1 MSTSVAELRGA
12 LERRWQG
19 VIPHAVAPVRPGRPS
34 GIAELDALLGSTG
47 IPKGQ
52 LTELFG
58 ARSSGKT
65 TLAFAILSACT
76 RAGGIGAY
84 IDPAGAFFAPAA
96 AGAGIDLRRLIVVR
110 PRCAAAVRRAIDALV
125 RGGACGVVALDCSE
139 LPGAL
144 QTHHCARLAAQA
156 EKTGTALVIITDGGA
171 QAVASFASLRLRARG
186 LTPIWQEG
194 SDAGARLAGC
204 ATSIEIAKSRAVAPG
219 RGAGIAAPL
228 PEVAGSWPTTSHP
241 MIACGDTAIGVSMGA
256 TP

>member
-1 MSTSVAELRGA
+1 M
-12 LERRWQG
+12 
-19 VIPHAVAPVRPGRPS
+19 APVRPGLQS
-34 GIAELDALLGSTG
+34 GIAELDALLGPAG

-76 RAGGIGAY
+76 RAGAIGAY

-110 PRCAAAVRRAIDALV
+110 PRGAAAVRRAIDALV
-125 RGGACGVVALDCSE
+125 RGGACRVVTLDCSE

-156 EKTGTALVIITDGGA
+156 EKTATALVIVTDGSV
-171 QAVASFASLRLRARG
+171 QAVASFASLRLRVRG
-186 LTPIWQEG
+186 LAPLWQAG
-194 SDAGARLAGC
+194 SDACGRLAGC

-219 RGAGIAAPL
+219 RGASIAAPL
-228 PEVAGSWPTTSHP
+228 PEIAGTWPTTSRA
-241 MIACGDTAIGVSMGA
+241 MIASDDTAIDLSIGA
-256 TP
+256 LP

>member
-1 MSTSVAELRGA
+1 MSTSVAALRGA

-34 GIAELDALLGSTG
+34 GIAELDALLGAAG

-58 ARSSGKT
+58 TRSSGKT
-65 TLAFAILSACT
+65 TLAFAILAACT
-76 RAGGIGAY
+76 RAGALSAY
-84 IDPAGAFFAPAA
+84 VDPAGAFFAPAA

-110 PRCAAAVRRAIDALV
+110 PRGAPAARRAIDALV

-144 QTHHCARLAAQA
+144 QSQHCARLVAQA
-156 EKTGTALVIITDGGA
+156 EKTGTAIVIVTDGSA

-186 LTPIWQEG
+186 LAPLWQAG
-194 SDAGARLAGC
+194 SDACGRLAGC

-219 RGAGIAAPL
+219 RGANVAAAL
-228 PEVAGSWPTTSHP
+228 PEIAGTWPTASRAMTASDT
-241 MIACGDTAIGVSMGA
+241 MAIAVPIGA
-256 TP
+256 KP

>member
-19 VIPHAVAPVRPGRPS
+19 VVPHAVAPARPGRPS
-34 GIAELDALLGSTG
+34 GIAELDALLGPAG

-76 RAGGIGAY
+76 RAGAIGAY
-84 IDPAGAFFAPAA
+84 VDPAGAFFAPAA
-96 AGAGIDLRRLIVVR
+96 AGAGIDMRRLIVVR
-110 PRCAAAVRRAIDALV
+110 PRGAAAVRRAIDALV
-125 RGGACGVVALDCSE
+125 RGGACVVVTVDCSE

-156 EKTGTALVIITDGGA
+156 EKTGTALVIITDGSA
-171 QAVASFASLRLRARG
+171 QAVASFASLRLCARG
-186 LTPIWQEG
+186 LAPLWQAG
-194 SDAGARLAGC
+194 SDAGGRLAGC

-219 RGAGIAAPL
+219 RGASIAAPL
-228 PEVAGSWPTTSHP
+228 PEVAGTWPTASRT
-241 MIACGDTAIGVSMGA
+241 IAGDDGA
-256 TP
+256 VGLSLEAMP

>member
-1 MSTSVAELRGA
+1 M
-12 LERRWQG
+12 
-19 VIPHAVAPVRPGRPS
+19 APVRPGRPS
-34 GIAELDALLGSTG
+34 GIAELDALLGSAG

-65 TLAFAILSACT
+65 TLAFAILAACT

-84 IDPAGAFFAPAA
+84 VDPTGAFFAPAA
-96 AGAGIDLRRLIVVR
+96 AGAGIDMRRLIVVR
-110 PRCAAAVRRAIDALV
+110 PRSAAAARRAIDALV

-139 LPGAL
+139 SPGAL

-156 EKTGTALVIITDGGA
+156 EKTATALVIITDGGA

-186 LTPIWQEG
+186 LTPVWQEG

-219 RGAGIAAPL
+219 RGASIAAPL
-228 PEVAGSWPTTSHP
+228 PEVAGTWPTTSHP
-241 MIACGDTAIGVSMGA
+241 MIACEDKATIVSIGA